1 VAGVFVVGRRGAAA
15 AMVLVFSA
23 ISTSISW
30 SDGIMMGTLLA
41 GAELGITTDGREVSA
56 LVVAI
61 IGTGLAPGVGL
72 GLAARAAA
80 CAASST
86 LNRSLRSGSW
96 TL

>member
-1 VAGVFVVGRRGAAA
+1 MASVFAVGRRGAPVV
-15 AMVLVFSA
+15 VLVFSA
-23 ISTSISW
+23 ISASISW

-41 GAELGITTDGREVSA
+41 GVELGTTTDGREVSA
-56 LVVAI
+56 LVVAM
-61 IGTGLAPGVGL
+61 IGAGLAPGVGL